1 MLINLRNSTGTFKQ
15 AKIGF
20 SWVTL
25 FFSFLVPLYRRDWK
39 VSFYMFLL
47 AFFTLGFLNIL
58 FAFTYNKKHL
68 TNLLIKGYMPADAH
82 SKMLL
87 VSKDYV
93 KFNQTIAPR
102 SLSS

>member
-15 AKIGF
+15 ARIGF
-20 SWVTL
+20 SWTTL

-39 VSFYMFLL
+39 VSFYMLLL
-47 AFFTLGFLNIL
+47 AFLTLGFLNLL

-68 TNLLIKGYMPADAH
+68 TNLLKKGYMPADAH

-87 VSKDYV
+87 VSKGHV
-93 KFNQTIAPR
+93 NFTQRIARR
-102 SLSS
+102 SLS